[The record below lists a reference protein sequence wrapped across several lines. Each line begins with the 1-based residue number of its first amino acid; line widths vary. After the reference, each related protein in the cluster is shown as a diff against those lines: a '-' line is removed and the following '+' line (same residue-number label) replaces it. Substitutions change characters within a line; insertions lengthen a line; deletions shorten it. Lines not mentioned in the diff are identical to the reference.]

1 MAIGDG
7 ANDVSMIQAAH
18 VGVGISGM
26 EGRQAVMAS
35 DFAISKFKYLERLI
49 LVHGHWNLDRLSR
62 MILYF
67 FFKNAVSTLRTFDC
81 NFTIFFDI
89 FSSFHFQAFVFLQF
103 WFQLFAGFSGTVIF
117 DQLYLYCYNL
127 MWTSLPP
134 IVIGALDKVA
144 EDSVLESNPHLYSRG
159 RLGQLYTTKLFWIN
173 IFEAFY
179 VSTIVFYITY
189 GAYQG
194 LEAGVLEF
202 GTTALSA
209 HLAVMF
215 LNLAVETKS
224 WVRVFA

>member
-1 MAIGDG
+1 
-7 ANDVSMIQAAH
+7 
-18 VGVGISGM
+18 
-26 EGRQAVMAS
+26 
-35 DFAISKFKYLERLI
+35 
-49 LVHGHWNLDRLSR
+49 
-62 MILYF
+62 
-67 FFKNAVSTLRTFDC
+67 
-81 NFTIFFDI
+81 
-89 FSSFHFQAFVFLQF
+89 
-103 WFQLFAGFSGTVIF
+103 
-117 DQLYLYCYNL
+117 
-127 MWTSLPP
+127 
-134 IVIGALDKVA
+134 
-144 EDSVLESNPHLYSRG
+144 LESNPHLYSRG

-224 WVRVFA
+224 WTYFHSAALLLSILFFYGFIFMYNSFCITCFDQNNPYWVIHETVASLDYWLIIFLVLVLALLPRYTIRALQNTIYPDDLTKALMGQRLKKYVKNGSRSHHPNTSGSHRGSTWSRATSQTSAIRSSSTIDASEMTAIIP

>member
-1 MAIGDG
+1 
-7 ANDVSMIQAAH
+7 
-18 VGVGISGM
+18 
-26 EGRQAVMAS
+26 
-35 DFAISKFKYLERLI
+35 
-49 LVHGHWNLDRLSR
+49 
-62 MILYF
+62 
-67 FFKNAVSTLRTFDC
+67 
-81 NFTIFFDI
+81 
-89 FSSFHFQAFVFLQF
+89 
-103 WFQLFAGFSGTVIF
+103 
-117 DQLYLYCYNL
+117 

-202 GTTALSA
+202 GITALSA

-224 WVRVFA
+224 WVSVFAYSDPNINNS